1 MQRLISP
8 GPPLAR
14 IHAEHV
20 RGRLWELKPS
30 FRGIEFRFL
39 YAQLRDGRYLIL
51 HAVIKKRRRLPAA
64 EFALAERRLADFERR
79 HRQ

>member
-1 MQRLISP
+1 MSGSRILFYTMASGNNPIDDFLAGIRDVKARAFCVAFMQRLISP

-39 YAQLRDGRYLIL
+39 YA
-51 HAVIKKRRRLPAA
+51 
-64 EFALAERRLADFERR
+64 
-79 HRQ
+79 